1 MSDIKLIE
9 VPKWG
14 LSMDEGTVTEWLI
27 EEGTSFAKGDLLCE
41 IETSKIT
48 NELEAPFDGVLR
60 RVVAKPGE
68 TLPVGAVLAVSAEAA
83 VSDAEIEKVL
93 TSIGADQVPVPTE
106 SERSPGGQPTPA
118 EPDVKRTPSAPAAQE
133 SAPAAGTNT
142 GATAGGTTTV
152 PQSLRGRTEDDVFAT
167 PHAHRLADEL
177 TINLGL
183 VAGSGREGRISVQD
197 VQDAIRAA
205 GGTVAQAPTPARS
218 GVPGRSTQDDSTI
231 DATPVARRLARTLG
245 INLHDCRATGSR
257 GRVCEADIREA
268 ERKFR
273 LLPDPV
279 TTPLAGED
287 TAQVAPG
294 YETIPFTA
302 MRKAI
307 GRRLQES
314 KRNAPHFRL
323 TADLQIDNLLALRT
337 QINATVPAVK
347 LSVND
352 FVVKACAAA
361 LRKVP
366 DVNVQFDEA
375 AQSVLR
381 YASADISVAVALP
394 SGLITPIVRGAES
407 KTLAEISGEVHSLV
421 TKAKAGKLSP
431 DEFQGGTFTVSN
443 LGMFGVREFDAII
456 NPPQG
461 AILAVGAGQQR
472 PVVVDGQVVTRTM
485 LTVTLSCDHRVIDG
499 ALGATFL
506 QELQRF
512 VESPALM
519 LV

>member
-14 LSMDEGTVTEWLI
+14 LSMDEGTVTAWLI
-27 EEGTSFAKGDLLCE
+27 DEGSPFAKGDLICE

-48 NELEAPFDGVLR
+48 NELEAPFDGALR
-60 RVVAKPGE
+60 RIVAKPGA
-68 TLPVGAVLAVSAEAA
+68 TLPVGAVLAVSADAA
-83 VSDAEIEKVL
+83 VSDADIEEFL
-93 TSIGADQVPVPTE
+93 TGIGADHVPT
-106 SERSPGGQPTPA
+106 SEPERTPGGQPTPA
-118 EPDVKRTPSAPAAQE
+118 EPRVTTTPSTPAAQE
-133 SAPAAGTNT
+133 SARPS
-142 GATAGGTTTV
+142 GTTAV
-152 PQSLRGRTEDDVFAT
+152 PDSLRGRTNGDVFAT
-167 PHAHRLADEL
+167 PHSLRLAEKLSID
-177 TINLGL
+177 LGR
-183 VAGSGREGRISVQD
+183 VAGTGRDGRISLAD
-197 VQDAIRAA
+197 VHDAIRSA
-205 GGTVAQAPTPARS
+205 GGTVAEAPSPTRS
-218 GVPGRSTQDDSTI
+218 GVPGRSAEDDGAVE
-231 DATPVARRLARTLG
+231 ATPVARRLAKSLG

-257 GRVCEADIREA
+257 GRVCEADVREA
-268 ERKFR
+268 ERAFR
-273 LLPDPV
+273 PVPEPTPAPAGGTDTLHALP
-279 TTPLAGED
+279 EF
-287 TAQVAPG
+287 
-294 YETIPFTA
+294 ETIPFNS

-307 GRRLQES
+307 GQRLQES

-323 TADLQIDNLLALRT
+323 SADLEIDNLLALRT
-337 QINATVPAVK
+337 EINATVPAVK

-381 YASADISVAVALP
+381 FSAADISVAVALP

-407 KTLAEISGEVHSLV
+407 KSLAEISGEVHALV
-421 TKAKAGKLSP
+421 TRAKTGKLTP
-431 DEFQGGTFTVSN
+431 EQFQGGTFTISN

-472 PVVVDGQVVTRTM
+472 PVVVDGRVEVRTM

-506 QELQRF
+506 QELRRV

>member
-14 LSMDEGTVTEWLI
+14 LSMDEGTVTAWLI
-27 EEGTSFAKGDLLCE
+27 DEGSPFAKGDLICE

-48 NELEAPFDGVLR
+48 NELEAPFDGALR
-60 RVVAKPGE
+60 RIVAKPGS
-68 TLPVGAVLAVSAEAA
+68 TLPVGAVLAVSADAA
-83 VSDAEIEKVL
+83 VSDADIEEFL
-93 TSIGADQVPVPTE
+93 TGIGADHVPT
-106 SERSPGGQPTPA
+106 SEPERTPGGQPTPA
-118 EPDVKRTPSAPAAQE
+118 EPRVTTTPSAPAAQE
-133 SAPAAGTNT
+133 SARPS
-142 GATAGGTTTV
+142 GTTAV
-152 PQSLRGRTEDDVFAT
+152 PDSLRGRTNGDVFAT
-167 PHAHRLADEL
+167 PHSLRLAEKLSID
-177 TINLGL
+177 LGR
-183 VAGSGREGRISVQD
+183 VAGTGRDGRISLAD
-197 VQDAIRAA
+197 VHDAIRSA
-205 GGTVAQAPTPARS
+205 GGTVAEAPSPTRS
-218 GVPGRSTQDDSTI
+218 GVPGRSAEDDGAVE
-231 DATPVARRLARTLG
+231 ATPVARRLAKSLG

-257 GRVCEADIREA
+257 GRVCEADVREA
-268 ERKFR
+268 ERAFR
-273 LLPDPV
+273 PVPEPTPAPAGGTDTSHALP
-279 TTPLAGED
+279 EF
-287 TAQVAPG
+287 
-294 YETIPFTA
+294 ETIPFNS

-307 GRRLQES
+307 GQRLQES

-323 TADLQIDNLLALRT
+323 TADLEIDNLLALRT
-337 QINATVPAVK
+337 EINATVPAVK

-381 YASADISVAVALP
+381 FSAADISVAVALP

-407 KTLAEISGEVHSLV
+407 KSLAEISGEVHALV
-421 TKAKAGKLSP
+421 TRAKTGKLTP
-431 DEFQGGTFTVSN
+431 EQFQGGTFTISN

-472 PVVVDGQVVTRTM
+472 PVVVDGRVEVRTM

-506 QELQRF
+506 QELRRF

>member
-1 MSDIKLIE
+1 
-9 VPKWG
+9 
-14 LSMDEGTVTEWLI
+14 
-27 EEGTSFAKGDLLCE
+27 
-41 IETSKIT
+41 
-48 NELEAPFDGVLR
+48 
-60 RVVAKPGE
+60 
-68 TLPVGAVLAVSAEAA
+68 
-83 VSDAEIEKVL
+83 
-93 TSIGADQVPVPTE
+93 
-106 SERSPGGQPTPA
+106 
-118 EPDVKRTPSAPAAQE
+118 
-133 SAPAAGTNT
+133 
-142 GATAGGTTTV
+142 
-152 PQSLRGRTEDDVFAT
+152 
-167 PHAHRLADEL
+167 
-177 TINLGL
+177 
-183 VAGSGREGRISVQD
+183 
-197 VQDAIRAA
+197 
-205 GGTVAQAPTPARS
+205 
-218 GVPGRSTQDDSTI
+218 
-231 DATPVARRLARTLG
+231 VARRLARTLG

-279 TTPLAGED
+279 TTPLADEG
-287 TAQVAPG
+287 TAQAAPE

>member
-1 MSDIKLIE
+1 MK
-9 VPKWG
+9 
-14 LSMDEGTVTEWLI
+14 GT
-27 EEGTSFAKGDLLCE
+27 
-41 IETSKIT
+41 
-48 NELEAPFDGVLR
+48 
-60 RVVAKPGE
+60 
-68 TLPVGAVLAVSAEAA
+68 
-83 VSDAEIEKVL
+83 
-93 TSIGADQVPVPTE
+93 
-106 SERSPGGQPTPA
+106 
-118 EPDVKRTPSAPAAQE
+118 
-133 SAPAAGTNT
+133 
-142 GATAGGTTTV
+142 
-152 PQSLRGRTEDDVFAT
+152 
-167 PHAHRLADEL
+167 
-177 TINLGL
+177 
-183 VAGSGREGRISVQD
+183 GREGRISVAD
-197 VQDAIRAA
+197 VHEAISAA
-205 GGTVAQAPTPARS
+205 GGTVAPAPSPHRS
-218 GVPGRSTQDDSTI
+218 GVPGRSTDDDSTV
-231 DATPVARRLARTLG
+231 DATPVARRLAKSLG

-273 LLPDPV
+273 LLPDA
-279 TTPLAGED
+279 AGVSHGDAD
-287 TAQVAPG
+287 TAQVTPG
-294 YETIPFTA
+294 YETIPFNS

-307 GRRLQES
+307 GQRLQES

-352 FVVKACAAA
+352 FIVKACAAA

-381 YASADISVAVALP
+381 YANADVSVAVALP

-407 KTLAEISGEVHSLV
+407 KSLAEISHEVHALV
-421 TKAKAGKLSP
+421 TKAKAGKLTP
-431 DEFQGGTFTVSN
+431 EEFQGGTFTISN

-472 PVVVDGQVVTRTM
+472 PVVVDGQVVPRTV

-506 QELQRF
+506 QELRRF

>member
-14 LSMDEGTVTEWLI
+14 LSMDEGTVTAWLI
-27 EEGTSFAKGDLLCE
+27 DEGSPFAKGDLICE

-48 NELEAPFDGVLR
+48 NELEAPFDGALR
-60 RVVAKPGE
+60 RIVAEPGA
-68 TLPVGAVLAVSAEAA
+68 TLPVGAVLAVSADAA
-83 VSDAEIEKVL
+83 VSDAEIEEFL
-93 TSIGADQVPVPTE
+93 TGIGADHLPA
-106 SERSPGGQPTPA
+106 SEPERTPGGQPTPA
-118 EPDVKRTPSAPAAQE
+118 EPRVTTTPSAPAAQE
-133 SAPAAGTNT
+133 SARPS
-142 GATAGGTTTV
+142 GTTTV
-152 PQSLRGRTEDDVFAT
+152 PDSLRGQTNGDVFAT
-167 PHAHRLADEL
+167 PHSLRLAEKLSID
-177 TINLGL
+177 LGR
-183 VAGSGREGRISVQD
+183 VAGTGRDGRISLAD
-197 VQDAIRAA
+197 VHDAIRSA
-205 GGTVAQAPTPARS
+205 GGTVAEAPSPTRS
-218 GVPGRSTQDDSTI
+218 GVPGRSAEDDGAV
-231 DATPVARRLARTLG
+231 DATPVARRLAKSLG

-257 GRVCEADIREA
+257 GRVCEADVREA
-268 ERKFR
+268 ERTFR
-273 LLPDPV
+273 LVPEP
-279 TTPLAGED
+279 TPAPAGGTD
-287 TAQVAPG
+287 TLHAIPEF
-294 YETIPFTA
+294 ETIPFNS

-307 GRRLQES
+307 GQRLQES

-323 TADLQIDNLLALRT
+323 TADLEIDNLLALRT
-337 QINATVPAVK
+337 EINATVPAVK

-381 YASADISVAVALP
+381 FSAVDISVAVALP

-407 KTLAEISGEVHSLV
+407 KSLAEISGEVHALV
-421 TKAKAGKLSP
+421 TRAKTGKLTP
-431 DEFQGGTFTVSN
+431 EQFQGGTFTISN

-472 PVVVDGQVVTRTM
+472 PIVVDGRMEVRTM

-506 QELQRF
+506 QELRRF

>member
-27 EEGTSFAKGDLLCE
+27 DEGTPFSKGDLICE

-48 NELEAPFDGVLR
+48 NELEAPFDGALR
-60 RVVAKPGE
+60 RIVAKPGA
-68 TLPVGAVLAVSAEAA
+68 TLPVGAVLAVSADAA
-83 VSDAEIEKVL
+83 VSDAEIEEFL
-93 TSIGADQVPVPTE
+93 TDIGADHVSTSEP
-106 SERSPGGQPTPA
+106 ERSPGGQPTPA
-118 EPDVKRTPSAPAAQE
+118 EPRVTPTPSAPAAQE
-133 SAPAAGTNT
+133 SVRTP
-142 GATAGGTTTV
+142 GTTTV
-152 PQSLRGRTEDDVFAT
+152 PDSLRGQTNGDVFAT
-167 PHAHRLADEL
+167 PHSRRLACEL
-177 TINLGL
+177 SIDLGR
-183 VAGSGREGRISVQD
+183 VTGTSREGRISVAD
-197 VQDAIRAA
+197 VHEAIRSA
-205 GGTVAQAPTPARS
+205 GGTVAEAPSPTRS
-218 GVPGRSTQDDSTI
+218 GVPGRSSEDDGGV
-231 DATPVARRLARTLG
+231 DATPVARRLAKSLG

-257 GRVCEADIREA
+257 GRVCEADVREA
-268 ERKFR
+268 ERTFR
-273 LLPDPV
+273 LLPDPAAAS
-279 TTPLAGED
+279 AGAAD
-287 TAQVAPG
+287 APQHTAPQF
-294 YETIPFTA
+294 ETIPFNS

-307 GRRLQES
+307 GQRLQES

-323 TADLQIDNLLALRT
+323 TVDLEIDNLLALRT
-337 QINATVPAVK
+337 EINATVPSVK

-381 YASADISVAVALP
+381 FSAADISVAVALP

-407 KTLAEISGEVHSLV
+407 KSLAEISHEVHTLV
-421 TKAKAGKLSP
+421 TKAKTGKLTP
-431 DEFQGGTFTVSN
+431 EEFQGGTFTISN

-472 PVVVDGQVVTRTM
+472 PVVVDGRVEARTV

-506 QELQRF
+506 QELRRF

>member
-14 LSMDEGTVTEWLI
+14 LSMDEGTVTAWLI
-27 EEGTSFAKGDLLCE
+27 DEGTPFSKGDLLCE

-48 NELEAPFDGVLR
+48 NELEAPFDGALR
-60 RVVAKPGE
+60 RIVAKPGA

-83 VSDAEIEKVL
+83 VSDAAIEEFL
-93 TSIGADQVPVPTE
+93 TGIGATPEPEQ
-106 SERSPGGQPTPA
+106 SPGGQPTPA
-118 EPDVKRTPSAPAAQE
+118 EPQVAPTPAAHE
-133 SAPAAGTNT
+133 SATT
-142 GATAGGTTTV
+142 TGTTTV
-152 PQSLRGRTEDDVFAT
+152 PDSLRGKTNGDAFAT
-167 PHAHRLADEL
+167 PHSRRLADEL
-177 TINLGL
+177 SIDLGR
-183 VAGSGREGRISVQD
+183 VAGTGRDGRISVAD
-197 VQDAIRAA
+197 VHDAIRSA
-205 GGTVAQAPTPARS
+205 GGTVADAPSPSRS
-218 GVPGRSTQDDSTI
+218 GVPGRSAEDDGTVG
-231 DATPVARRLARTLG
+231 ATPVARRLARSLG

-268 ERKFR
+268 ERLFR
-273 LLPDPV
+273 LVPDPV
-279 TTPLAGED
+279 AATPGGAD
-287 TAQVAPG
+287 NPHAAPEF
-294 YETIPFTA
+294 ETIPFNA

-307 GRRLQES
+307 GQRLQGS

-323 TADLQIDNLLALRT
+323 TADLQIDNLLALRKE
-337 QINATVPAVK
+337 INATVPSVK

-352 FVVKACAAA
+352 FIVKACAAA

-381 YASADISVAVALP
+381 FSAADISVAVALP

-407 KTLAEISGEVHSLV
+407 KSLAEISGEVHALV
-421 TKAKAGKLSP
+421 TKAKTGKLTP
-431 DEFQGGTFTVSN
+431 EEFQGGTFTISN

-472 PVVVDGQVVTRTM
+472 PCVVDGRVEARTM

-499 ALGATFL
+499 ALGAAFL
-506 QELQRF
+506 QELRRF

>member
-27 EEGTSFAKGDLLCE
+27 EEGMSFAKGDLLCE

-48 NELEAPFDGVLR
+48 NELEAPFDGALR
-60 RVVAKPGE
+60 RIVAEPGA

-83 VSDAEIEKVL
+83 VSDAAIEEFL
-93 TSIGADQVPVPTE
+93 TGIGATPEPEQ
-106 SERSPGGQPTPA
+106 SPGGQPTPA
-118 EPDVKRTPSAPAAQE
+118 EPRVTHTPAAQE
-133 SAPAAGTNT
+133 PARTS
-142 GATAGGTTTV
+142 GTTTV
-152 PQSLRGRTEDDVFAT
+152 PDSLRGRTNGDAFAT
-167 PHAHRLADEL
+167 PHSRRLADEL
-177 TINLGL
+177 SIDLGR
-183 VAGSGREGRISVQD
+183 VAGTGRDGRISVAD
-197 VQDAIRAA
+197 VHDAIRSA
-205 GGTVAQAPTPARS
+205 GGTVADAPSPSRS
-218 GVPGRSTQDDSTI
+218 GVPGRSAEDDGTV
-231 DATPVARRLARTLG
+231 DATPVARRLARSLG

-268 ERKFR
+268 ERLFR
-273 LLPDPV
+273 LVPDPV
-279 TTPLAGED
+279 AASPGGAGTPHA
-287 TAQVAPG
+287 APEF
-294 YETIPFTA
+294 ETIPFNA

-307 GRRLQES
+307 GQRLQES

-323 TADLQIDNLLALRT
+323 TADLQIDNLLALRKE
-337 QINATVPAVK
+337 INATVPAVK

-375 AQSVLR
+375 TQSVLR
-381 YASADISVAVALP
+381 YANADVSVAVALP

-407 KTLAEISGEVHSLV
+407 KTLAEISGEVHALV
-421 TKAKAGKLSP
+421 TKAKAGKLTP

-472 PVVVDGQVVTRTM
+472 PCVVDGQVVPRTV

-506 QELQRF
+506 QELRRF

>member
-1 MSDIKLIE
+1 
-9 VPKWG
+9 
-14 LSMDEGTVTEWLI
+14 
-27 EEGTSFAKGDLLCE
+27 
-41 IETSKIT
+41 
-48 NELEAPFDGVLR
+48 
-60 RVVAKPGE
+60 
-68 TLPVGAVLAVSAEAA
+68 
-83 VSDAEIEKVL
+83 
-93 TSIGADQVPVPTE
+93 
-106 SERSPGGQPTPA
+106 
-118 EPDVKRTPSAPAAQE
+118 
-133 SAPAAGTNT
+133 
-142 GATAGGTTTV
+142 
-152 PQSLRGRTEDDVFAT
+152 VFAT

-279 TTPLAGED
+279 TTPLADEG
-287 TAQVAPG
+287 TAQAAPE

-323 TADLQIDNLLALRT
+323 TADLQIDNLLALRK

-352 FVVKACAAA
+352 FIVKACAVA

-461 AILAVGAGQQR
+461 AILAVG
-472 PVVVDGQVVTRTM
+472 PVRSPSHCPVTT
-485 LTVTLSCDHRVIDG
+485 G
-499 ALGATFL
+499 
-506 QELQRF
+506 
-512 VESPALM
+512 
-519 LV
+519 

>member
-14 LSMDEGTVTEWLI
+14 LSMEEGTVTAWLV
-27 EEGTSFAKGDLLCE
+27 EVGTSFAKGDLICE

-68 TLPVGAVLAVSAEAA
+68 TLPVGAVLAVSAQAA
-83 VSDAEIEKVL
+83 VSDAEIEKFL
-93 TSIGADQVPVPTE
+93 TGIGADQVPASEP
-106 SERSPGGQPTPA
+106 ERSPGGRPTPA
-118 EPDVKRTPSAPAAQE
+118 EPGVASTPSASAAPEPA
-133 SAPAAGTNT
+133 PVT
-142 GATAGGTTTV
+142 GLGATTV
-152 PQSLRGRTEDDVFAT
+152 PDALRGRTNGDVFAT
-167 PHAHRLADEL
+167 PHACRLADEL
-177 TINLGL
+177 SIDLGL
-183 VAGSGREGRISVQD
+183 VTGTGRDGRISVAD
-197 VQDAIRAA
+197 VHDAIRSA
-205 GGTVAQAPTPARS
+205 GGTIAQSPAPTRS
-218 GVPGRSTQDDSTI
+218 GAPGRSSEDDSAVA
-231 DATPVARRLARTLG
+231 ATPVARRLAASLG
-245 INLHDCRATGSR
+245 INLHDCRTTGSR

-268 ERKFR
+268 EHRFR
-273 LLPDPV
+273 VRPEAPAV
-279 TTPLAGED
+279 RTETTEHF
-287 TAQVAPG
+287 VAEAE
-294 YETIPFTA
+294 YERIPFTA

-307 GRRLQES
+307 GQRLQES
-314 KRNAPHFRL
+314 KRNAPHFRI
-323 TADLQIDNLLALRT
+323 TADLQIDNLLTLRKE
-337 QINATVPAVK
+337 INATVPAVK

-352 FVVKACAAA
+352 FIVKACAAA

-366 DVNVQFDEA
+366 DVNVQFDESS
-375 AQSVLR
+375 QSVLR
-381 YASADISVAVALP
+381 YACADISVAVALP
-394 SGLITPIVRGAES
+394 SGLITPIVRGADS
-407 KTLAEISGEVHSLV
+407 KTLATISGEVQSLV
-421 TKAKAGKLSP
+421 TRAKTGKLTP

-461 AILAVGAGQQR
+461 AILAVGAGQER
-472 PVVVDGQVVTRTM
+472 PVVVDGQVVPRTM

-506 QELQRF
+506 QELRRF

>member
-27 EEGTSFAKGDLLCE
+27 DEGTPFAKGDLICE

-48 NELEAPFDGVLR
+48 NELEAPFDGALR
-60 RVVAKPGE
+60 RIVAKPGA
-68 TLPVGAVLAVSAEAA
+68 TLPVGAVLAVSADAA
-83 VSDAEIEKVL
+83 VSDAEIEKFL
-93 TSIGADQVPVPTE
+93 TGIGADPVPASE
-106 SERSPGGQPTPA
+106 PERSPGGQPTPA
-118 EPDVKRTPSAPAAQE
+118 EPREAPTPSAPAARE
-133 SAPAAGTNT
+133 SARTSGR
-142 GATAGGTTTV
+142 TTV
-152 PQSLRGRTEDDVFAT
+152 PDSLRGQTNGDVFAT
-167 PHAHRLADEL
+167 PHSRRLADKL
-177 TINLGL
+177 SIDLGR
-183 VAGSGREGRISVQD
+183 VAGTGREGRISVAD
-197 VQDAIRAA
+197 VHDAIRSA
-205 GGTVAQAPTPARS
+205 GGTVAETPSPTRS
-218 GVPGRSTQDDSTI
+218 GVPGRSSEDDNGV

-245 INLHDCRATGSR
+245 INLQDCRATGSR
-257 GRVCEADIREA
+257 ERVCEADVREA
-268 ERKFR
+268 ERTFR
-273 LLPDPV
+273 LVPDPV
-279 TTPLAGED
+279 AASSDGADNPHA
-287 TAQVAPG
+287 APG
-294 YETIPFTA
+294 FETIPFTS

-307 GRRLQES
+307 GQRLQES

-323 TADLQIDNLLALRT
+323 TADLEIDNLLALRT
-337 QINATVPAVK
+337 DINATVPSVK

-381 YASADISVAVALP
+381 FSAADISVAVALP

-407 KTLAEISGEVHSLV
+407 KSLAEISGEVHALV
-421 TKAKAGKLSP
+421 TKAKTGKLTP
-431 DEFQGGTFTVSN
+431 EEFQGGTFTISN

-461 AILAVGAGQQR
+461 AILAVGVGRQR
-472 PVVVDGQVVTRTM
+472 PVVVDGRVEARTVM
-485 LTVTLSCDHRVIDG
+485 TVTLSCDHRVIDG

-506 QELQRF
+506 QELRRF